1 MMFIEVSAV
10 FILVTCY
17 FAMVLTN
24 WATVQSRYGL
34 ATANSGTAAM
44 WLQASGQWVALS
56 MYAWSLIAPKLFL
69 DRDFS
74 GGRGTTNSRGHLEQS
89 QV

>member
-34 ATANSGTAAM
+34 STANSGTAAM
-44 WLQASGQWVALS
+44 WLQASGQWVALA
-56 MYAWSLIAPKLFL
+56 MYAWSLIAPKLFP

-74 GGRGTTNSRGHLEQS
+74 GGRGTTNNRDHHEQS